1 MFPPKIFSPRKIIFA
16 KSSETRFPKVSR
28 QSEPSSGGKRLF
40 KIFDFS
46 KKCPPDFHIQ
56 SFHIDEV
63 ALIIDG
69 PCWSSVLNYR
79 RFIKTFLFWAPAL
92 IERLTVHSTHFQF
105 SSIELNWKWVKN
117 QTELEM
123 SKKHVFVRTREAIFG
138 RFGLKKSCF
147 RSNSA
152 GDYRS
157 IWVGKI
163 MFSLEPVQFFTH
175 FQFSSVF
182 YSFPIQFGF
191 LFISNSVQLNWKWT
205 ELEMSWIGNE
215 CCVILEGY
223 Y

>member
-1 MFPPKIFSPRKIIFA
+1 MGATCAIEMAACPAEYFSYCHVWDDFRSIWAKKNMFSL
-16 KSSETRFPKVSR
+16 EL
-28 QSEPSSGGKRLF
+28 G
-40 KIFDFS
+40 
-46 KKCPPDFHIQ
+46 
-56 SFHIDEV
+56 
-63 ALIIDG
+63 
-69 PCWSSVLNYR
+69 R
-79 RFIKTFLFWAPAL
+79 RFSVDLG
-92 IERLTVHSTHFQF
+92 
-105 SSIELNWKWVKN
+105 WKN
-117 QTELEM
+117 
-123 SKKHVFVRTREAIFG
+123 HVFVRTRQAIFG

-215 CCVILEGY
+215 CCVTTKVRVSAHRVGGAAAPAQF
-223 Y
+223 